1 MAQNIITIDG
11 PSGSGKG
18 TVCQLLATKLGW
30 HLLDSGA
37 LYRIIAY
44 LAFEKNISLKDIDTL
59 TDLALHLDV
68 RFISNGSGVDTLYN
82 GVNISD
88 KLCTEK
94 VAGVASQIAILQA
107 VRDALLVRQKEFAKA
122 PGLIADGRDMG
133 TVVFPDAPVKIFLD
147 ATAKE
152 RAQRR
157 FKQLQV
163 KGFDVK
169 ITKILSE
176 IQARDHRD
184 RHRTVAPLV
193 AATNALVIDS
203 TALSI
208 GEVVNQVLVFARLK
222 IEV

>member
-1 MAQNIITIDG
+1 MVQNIITIDG

-44 LAFEKNISLKDIDTL
+44 LAFEKNISLEDIDTL

-68 RFISNGSGVDTLYN
+68 RFISNGSGVDALFN

-88 KLCTEK
+88 KLRTEK
-94 VAGVASQIAILQA
+94 VASAASQIAILQP
-107 VRDALLVRQKEFAKA
+107 VRDALLARQKEFAKS

-169 ITKILSE
+169 IANILSE
-176 IQARDHRD
+176 IKARDHRD

-193 AATNALVIDS
+193 PATNALVIDS

-208 GEVVNQVLVFARLK
+208 GEVVNQVLDFARLK